1 MRLLILNLKLD
12 NKTYKISKNAQDF
25 FLDDPIKQ
33 TNAAI
38 SLDLMNNCL
47 DTIFDLVK
55 TKYPKAFRPELYIA
69 EEDEAN
75 ALAVEGKYI
84 VVFSGLIFKAA
95 RLIEQRYTKDIL
107 EKYGI
112 LQEYS
117 HSTILSCLR
126 VYFWRYVILHELYHI
141 WNGHSA
147 WKEKYRFDDSN
158 QIVEKIIDV
167 NLINHFPFGSEKTI
181 DYAKLKNSS
190 KYDLQDLI
198 TQQAFELD
206 ADASAVC
213 MLVNLLMYDVDSKKI
228 LQKEQYIRYHI
239 ALIMGALATAFCLFD
254 NNAGADF
261 SKLKTINNMDHPLP
275 SIRMCYAEEIAVGC
289 LCHYCK
295 SDTMLDLESEWQKIV
310 CDVEPVHNGAVDM
323 GQVFYYTAYTEIA
336 QKHLCKL
343 KRRMYDVYD
352 SIGQFQIANR
362 SEKLDE
368 EDLVFTSE
376 RVWFSS
382 DGRSLHGWIN
392 PATGTEY
399 AIKAK
404 PQPIVKCDKIGRN
417 DPCPCG
423 SGVKYK
429 KCSCGRYRAERNG

>member
-1 MRLLILNLKLD
+1 MILNLKLED
-12 NKTYKISKNAQDF
+12 KTYKISKDAQDF

-33 TNAAI
+33 ANAAI

-55 TKYPKAFRPELYIA
+55 TRYPKVFRPDLYIS

-75 ALAVEGKYI
+75 AIAVDGKYI

-95 RLIEQRYTKDIL
+95 QLIEQRYTKEIL

-112 LQEYS
+112 LQEYT
-117 HSTILSCLR
+117 HSTVLSCLR

-147 WKEKYRFDDSN
+147 WKEKYKIDKN
-158 QIVEKIIDV
+158 GQIIEKILDKKFSEHLLYESERSID
-167 NLINHFPFGSEKTI
+167 F
-181 DYAKLKNSS
+181 AKLSHS
-190 KYDLQDLI
+190 PKYDPQYLI

-213 MLVNLLMYDVDSKKI
+213 MLVNLLMYDIDSKKI
-228 LQKEQYIRYHI
+228 AQKEQYIRYHI

-254 NNAGADF
+254 DNVGADF
-261 SKLKTINNMDHPLP
+261 SKLRYLNEGDHPLP
-275 SIRMCYAEEIAVGC
+275 SIRMCYAEEIAAEC
-289 LCHYCK
+289 LYHYYCE
-295 SDTMLDLESEWQKIV
+295 DDVLLDFESEWQKIV
-310 CDVEPVHNGAVDM
+310 CDVEPDHNGIVDM

-336 QKHLCKL
+336 QRHLSKL
-343 KRRMYDVYD
+343 KRRMNDIYD
-352 SIGQFQIANR
+352 SIEQFQIANR
-362 SEKLDE
+362 AEKLNE
-368 EDLVFTSE
+368 EDLEFTSE
-376 RVWFSS
+376 RVWFSD
-382 DGRSLHGWIN
+382 DGQSLRGWIN
-392 PATGTEY
+392 PATGTDY

-404 PQPIVKCDKIGRN
+404 PKPIVKRDRIGRN

-423 SGVKYK
+423 SGDKYK
-429 KCSCGRYRAERNG
+429 RCSCGRYRAERNG